1 MVSGRLSP
9 ILRHLR
15 RVIPPR
21 EGDGVSDAQLLERFV
36 HENDE
41 TAFELL
47 LWRHGPM
54 VWTLCRR
61 ILPDFHEAEDAFQA
75 AMLVLAR
82 KAGSINKRLSLASWL
97 YKVAFRIALR
107 ARADSTRRAKL
118 EKEKR
123 TLPPQVFMPDLGNDV
138 RELRPVIDEGLMQ
151 MPEKYRAPVILCY
164 LQNKTNEE
172 AAQQLHWP
180 VGTVKTRLAKAR
192 DLLGQWLRRRGVV
205 LSTATLASILMP
217 PTSQAVMPA
226 GILSASLKAAML
238 VSAGSS

>member
-118 EKEKR
+118 EKQKR

-151 MPEKYRAPVILCY
+151 IGGNREDTLGESARSARPMASSPRRSPIDGDARIDSH
-164 LQNKTNEE
+164 
-172 AAQQLHWP
+172 AADISGRDARGNF
-180 VGTVKTRLAKAR
+180 VGHAKGGHAR
-192 DLLGQWLRRRGVV
+192 LRRVIGRGGHFR
-205 LSTATLASILMP
+205 A
-217 PTSQAVMPA
+217 
-226 GILSASLKAAML
+226 
-238 VSAGSS
+238 

>member
-82 KAGSINKRLSLASWL
+82 KAGSINKRLSVGQLVIQGRFSHCPARSGRLHAPSQVGKGKADAPTPGL
-97 YKVAFRIALR
+97 Y
-107 ARADSTRRAKL
+107 
-118 EKEKR
+118 
-123 TLPPQVFMPDLGNDV
+123 
-138 RELRPVIDEGLMQ
+138 
-151 MPEKYRAPVILCY
+151 
-164 LQNKTNEE
+164 
-172 AAQQLHWP
+172 
-180 VGTVKTRLAKAR
+180 
-192 DLLGQWLRRRGVV
+192 
-205 LSTATLASILMP
+205 
-217 PTSQAVMPA
+217 A
-226 GILSASLKAAML
+226 GPWK
-238 VSAGSS
+238 